1 MMHHESRLQWEE
13 ALRHMEAALEALD
26 ATDVP
31 SVVGSH
37 LDLAICRLEKL
48 LGSEDNSRN
57 VQALRRQV
65 EEALL
70 TDAISECEFAP
81 FWGNGVNPR

>member
-1 MMHHESRLQWEE
+1 MMHHESRLQWKE

-26 ATDVP
+26 VVDAP

-37 LDLAICRLEKL
+37 LDFAICRLEKL
-48 LGSEDNSRN
+48 LGAEDNSRN

-70 TDAISECEFAP
+70 AETIAE
-81 FWGNGVNPR
+81 